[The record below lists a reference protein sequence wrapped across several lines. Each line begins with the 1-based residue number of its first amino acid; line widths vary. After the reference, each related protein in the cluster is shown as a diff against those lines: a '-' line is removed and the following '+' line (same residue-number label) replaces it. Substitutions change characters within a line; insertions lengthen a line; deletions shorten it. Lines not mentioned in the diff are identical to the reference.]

1 MIFSDKIY
9 KITSGENVSLYA
21 DENDRMNLYIFN
33 KSLKN
38 YQISTILNRNCV
50 FCKDYN
56 YSKIIQ
62 INTNTICVASNGY
75 ITLLNK
81 NDI

>member
-21 DENDRMNLYIFN
+21 EENDKMNLYILN

-50 FCKDYN
+50 FCKDYS

-62 INTNTICVASNGY
+62 LNTNTICVASNGY